1 MDDGAGHRDLRARVE
16 AALEAVRPG
25 LQMDG
30 GDLELVDI
38 RGDEVLVRLC
48 GACHG
53 CAMATMTL
61 TLFVEERVR
70 RHAPEI
76 RRVVAID

>member
-16 AALEAVRPG
+16 AALDAVRPG

-30 GDLELVDI
+30 GDLELVEI
-38 RGDEVLVRLC
+38 RGDEVVVRLR
-48 GACHG
+48 GACQA

-76 RRVVAID
+76 RRVVAVD